1 MAGRTASGRLGSGD
15 MARKNSGGWFK
26 KTFGSKK
33 NVDGSVTAVDVANS
47 NSYQPPQSFSEPHST
62 SPEKSFGTPKVRV
75 LSAIHL
81 ASAVA

>member
-15 MARKNSGGWFK
+15 MTRKNSGGWFK

-47 NSYQPPQSFSEPHST
+47 NSFQSPTYSNEPRSS
-62 SPEKSFGTPKVRV
+62 SPDKNYGTPKVRSPQGRV
-75 LSAIHL
+75 RPAP
-81 ASAVA
+81 